1 MWKIKSLWWIRKSL
15 LHDEENFKLR
25 DQTFMSS
32 NTDLHQHQDIYG
44 GIAFIYQNFLEG
56 SGLIRVWYSNCKLTD
71 VFWHLIWWIKDMYAP
86 NHFRCNNAQN
96 FKKTAAISLQKNI
109 TKGQNHIYYTTHA
122 CCIVF
127 VYEIT
132 SGLRQNGFSVNSF
145 CLLFFKRQHNC

>member
-1 MWKIKSLWWIRKSL
+1 
-15 LHDEENFKLR
+15 
-25 DQTFMSS
+25 MSS
-32 NTDLHQHQDIYG
+32 NTDLHQDKNG

-109 TKGQNHIYYTTHA
+109 TKGQNHIIYNARMLHCVCLWNYFRPKAKRFFRQFILSLIFQTT
-122 CCIVF
+122 
-127 VYEIT
+127 T
-132 SGLRQNGFSVNSF
+132 Q
-145 CLLFFKRQHNC
+145 LLDIGK